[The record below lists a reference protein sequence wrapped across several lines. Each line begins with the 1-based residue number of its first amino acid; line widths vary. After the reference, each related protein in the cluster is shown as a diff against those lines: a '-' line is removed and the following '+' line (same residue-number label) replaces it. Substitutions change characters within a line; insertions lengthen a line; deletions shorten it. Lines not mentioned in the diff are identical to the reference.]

1 MAESALSLARSV
13 LGSAIGKMATAA
25 AEEMSLLMGVQKEIW
40 FMKDELKTMQAFLI
54 AAEAM
59 KNKKPLLKVWAEQ
72 VRSLSY
78 DIEDCLDEF
87 MVHVGSKSLSQQLIK
102 LKDRHRIAVQI
113 RNLKS
118 RVEEVSSRNTRYNLI
133 QIEDTEIDQALSYL
147 EDVRNHSARNIDEAE
162 LVGTSTFK
170 NNLLDKITA
179 HYDDG
184 HDRVICVVGMGG
196 LGKTTLV
203 RKIYE
208 SKEGI
213 ENKFPY
219 RAWIT
224 VSQSLSRIDVLKGM
238 IRQLF
243 GDTFLET
250 CLKSLDGMA
259 AMQMQVDHLGKNLAE
274 ELKDKRYFVILDDLW
289 DIGAW
294 IWIRDICLPSTNN
307 KANRIVITTR
317 DASVA
322 EACTTKLDCQ
332 PFILELKP
340 LEKKHSIDLL
350 LRKMRKSE
358 QDMKN
363 DEKLNTIV
371 TKLVTKCGGLP
382 LAIITIGAM
391 FAAKHESEWDRLYTQ
406 LPAQLE
412 NNLSLEAIRSM
423 VSLSYNHLPSCLK
436 PCFLYLSIFPEDF
449 EINRRRLVDRW
460 IAEGLVG
467 AQVGMNLED
476 VGNGYFNELI
486 NRSMI
491 LPSKVNIEGIVKSC
505 RVHDIMRDI
514 IVSLSREESFVYT
527 SSDNVAGLA
536 EDNFRHVAYHVSK
549 CSMVGM
555 DWNRVRSLTVFGER
569 PIKHGPSL
577 CSPQLRM
584 RMIRAID
591 HENADFEVA
600 QKDISNIGLLR
611 HLKYVKMRSSKK
623 YSESTI
629 YALPRSIG
637 RLKGLQVLDIGDSYI
652 STLPTEICKLKSLRT
667 LNINC
672 GRALPKGGC
681 LMFSLWAPIL
691 LPIMSI
697 GDPDFRN
704 EFVAGLQQAYSS
716 RCSRAGGVK
725 VPRGIGN
732 LKELQIL
739 KVMCIKRTS
748 SRAIEELVELSK
760 LRKLGVNTEG
770 ATEKKCITLCKSIQ
784 KLSCLGSLQID
795 AGAHGTTEWVDSVSS
810 LPLLRSLTLTGHI
823 GDKVDWFRNLTQL
836 VKLRLEQSMLEEGKA
851 VEILGAL
858 PNLMLLDLQPGA
870 YVGKKL
876 VFRQGAFRNLRKL
889 HCRVVSD
896 ELIEIRFEQGASPQM
911 ESIEVDGHELKL
923 GINGTK
929 NLAKLKEISLGYDCK
944 VARLGMLQEEVNT
957 HPNRPVMRLYRDRSY
972 HDLGDP
978 EGTDEY
984 F

>member
-1 MAESALSLARSV
+1 MCVKIEPGKKTNATVPLQLCSRVETEFISSRSREQPVAEDCSNRRIELEMAESALSLARSV

-423 VSLSYNHLPSCLK
+423 
-436 PCFLYLSIFPEDF
+436 
-449 EINRRRLVDRW
+449 
-460 IAEGLVG
+460 
-467 AQVGMNLED
+467 
-476 VGNGYFNELI
+476 
-486 NRSMI
+486 
-491 LPSKVNIEGIVKSC
+491 
-505 RVHDIMRDI
+505 
-514 IVSLSREESFVYT
+514 
-527 SSDNVAGLA
+527 
-536 EDNFRHVAYHVSK
+536 
-549 CSMVGM
+549 
-555 DWNRVRSLTVFGER
+555 
-569 PIKHGPSL
+569 
-577 CSPQLRM
+577 
-584 RMIRAID
+584 
-591 HENADFEVA
+591 
-600 QKDISNIGLLR
+600 
-611 HLKYVKMRSSKK
+611 
-623 YSESTI
+623 
-629 YALPRSIG
+629 
-637 RLKGLQVLDIGDSYI
+637 
-652 STLPTEICKLKSLRT
+652 
-667 LNINC
+667 
-672 GRALPKGGC
+672 
-681 LMFSLWAPIL
+681 
-691 LPIMSI
+691 
-697 GDPDFRN
+697 
-704 EFVAGLQQAYSS
+704 
-716 RCSRAGGVK
+716 
-725 VPRGIGN
+725 
-732 LKELQIL
+732 
-739 KVMCIKRTS
+739 
-748 SRAIEELVELSK
+748 
-760 LRKLGVNTEG
+760 
-770 ATEKKCITLCKSIQ
+770 
-784 KLSCLGSLQID
+784 ID

-978 EGTDEY
+978 EAEAAADEEY
-984 F
+984 PAVVAEAVGRSRAGSMPSGALPMTSSSVVLEPCGP